1 MRVLKNKRSL
11 WRIFAQVSLF
21 LAAAI
26 CWTTLFANGPV
37 ILSDDAGHYPLG
49 PYLDILEDPDGKWD
63 IEDIIAPDLSSQFIR
78 STADVPN
85 FGFTRSIYWARVNI
99 KNLDQDGGRYLL
111 EIGYPLIDHV
121 KLFVISRD
129 GRISTSESGDTLPF
143 SQRDISYRN
152 IVFML
157 PPDDSATLYLR
168 FETESS
174 MRLPMT
180 IWKLESFLTHV
191 NHEELAYGIYYGLM
205 LAMAIYNLFIFFNI
219 KQKSYLLYVVYVV
232 SFTLLQM
239 SLDGVAYEYLWPDSP
254 RWANQSVPFLIGA
267 GFFWGL
273 LFAQDFMQS
282 RQYAPIMHRM
292 MTVWVLFAALL
303 MLAAQHLSYAVSIK
317 LGIALAVSGPV
328 VAFTTNVKCIVKGSR
343 PARFVLG
350 AFVLFLA
357 GMVITALSAAAVLP
371 ANVISNSSLQ
381 ITSALQVLLLSLG
394 LADRINVLRKQSE
407 DSARKLTNRNE
418 ELREYKENLTQ
429 LVDSR
434 TSELQIAKEAAEA
447 ANRSKSEFLANM
459 SHEIR
464 TPLNSIIGFS
474 DILWKKK
481 EQIGVS
487 DEFRKHLKNIKLS
500 GENLFQLI
508 NNILDIS
515 KIEAGK
521 MHLSSEHVDV
531 HKLVRHV
538 FEINTVQAQA
548 KNIDYTFEIVPDTPQ
563 QCITDGTLLT
573 EVLMNVISN
582 AIKFTPIEKAVN
594 VQLELEGDK
603 LLFTVRDKGVGIP
616 IEKQEEVFESFVQAD
631 GSTTRRFGG
640 SGLGLAITKRI
651 VDLMGGEIGIAS
663 SAGEGCCITVRIPY
677 VKCKMPD
684 EAQAVDDES
693 DVSFASDSCVL
704 VVEDNLM
711 NQEVVRAVFEE
722 LGITI
727 HLADNGC
734 DGAAKSHELCPE
746 LVLMDLHMP
755 DMDGFQTT
763 EKIRECPG
771 CSEVPIV
778 MLSADAFTDQRE
790 RALAL
795 GIDDYLTKPLVMNRL
810 LRVLKKHLRYESRT
824 QTE

>member
-1 MRVLKNKRSL
+1 MRVLKNKRNL
-11 WRIFAQVSLF
+11 WRISTQVPLF

-26 CWTTLFANGPV
+26 CSTTLFATGPV
-37 ILSDDAGHYPLG
+37 ILSDDAGVYPLG

-63 IEDIIAPDLSSQFIR
+63 IEDITAPGLSSQFIR
-78 STADVPN
+78 NTADVPN
-85 FGFTRSIYWARVNI
+85 FGFTSSIYWARVDIQNP
-99 KNLDQDGGRYLL
+99 DQDGSPFLL
-111 EIGYPLIDHV
+111 EVGYPLLDHV
-121 KLFVISRD
+121 KLFIISRD

-143 SQRDISYRN
+143 SQRDIDYRN
-152 IVFML
+152 FVFRL
-157 PPDDSATLYLR
+157 PPEDSATLYLR
-168 FETESS
+168 VESESS
-174 MRLPMT
+174 VRLPMT
-180 IWKLESFLTHV
+180 IWKLESFLAHV
-191 NHEELAYGIYYGLM
+191 NHEELAFGVYYGLM

-219 KQKSYLLYVVYVV
+219 KQKGYLLYVVYVV

-239 SLDGVAYEYLWPDSP
+239 SLDGVAYEHLWPDSP
-254 RWANQSVPFLIGA
+254 QWANRSVPFLIGA

-273 LFAQDFMQS
+273 LFAQDFMES
-282 RQYAPIMHRM
+282 RRYAPVMDRILSL
-292 MTVWVLFAALL
+292 WVLFGALL
-303 MLAAQHLSYAVSIK
+303 MLAALYYSYAVSIK
-317 LGIALAVSGPV
+317 IGIALAVSGPV
-328 VAFTTNVKCIVKGSR
+328 VAFTTNILCVIKGSR
-343 PARFVLG
+343 PARFVLA
-350 AFVLFLA
+350 AFALFLA
-357 GMVITALSAAAVLP
+357 GMVITALSAAGVIP
-371 ANVISNSSLQ
+371 ASAISKYSLQ
-381 ITSALQVLLLSLG
+381 ITSALQVLLLSVG
-394 LADRINVLRKQSE
+394 LADRINVIRKQSE
-407 DSARKLTNRNE
+407 ESARKLRNRNE

-474 DILWKKK
+474 EILWKKK

-521 MHLSSEHVDV
+521 MHLSSEQVDV
-531 HKLVRHV
+531 HKLVQHV
-538 FEINTVQAQA
+538 FEINTIQAQA
-548 KNIDYTFEIVPDTPQ
+548 KKIDYTLDIVPDTPQ
-563 QCITDGTLLT
+563 MAVTDRTLLT
-573 EVLMNVISN
+573 QVLMNVISN
-582 AIKFTPIEKAVN
+582 AIKFTPIEKSVN
-594 VQLELEGDK
+594 VRLELEGDK

-616 IEKQEEVFESFVQAD
+616 IEKQEEVFESFAQAD

-651 VDLMGGEIGIAS
+651 VDLMGGEIGIVS

-684 EAQAVDDES
+684 EAQAADDES

-771 CSEVPIV
+771 CREVPVV

-795 GIDDYLTKPLVMNRL
+795 GIDDYLTKPLVLSRL

-824 QTE
+824 QTA

>member
-1 MRVLKNKRSL
+1 
-11 WRIFAQVSLF
+11 
-21 LAAAI
+21 
-26 CWTTLFANGPV
+26 
-37 ILSDDAGHYPLG
+37 
-49 PYLDILEDPDGKWD
+49 
-63 IEDIIAPDLSSQFIR
+63 
-78 STADVPN
+78 
-85 FGFTRSIYWARVNI
+85 
-99 KNLDQDGGRYLL
+99 
-111 EIGYPLIDHV
+111 
-121 KLFVISRD
+121 
-129 GRISTSESGDTLPF
+129 
-143 SQRDISYRN
+143 
-152 IVFML
+152 
-157 PPDDSATLYLR
+157 
-168 FETESS
+168 
-174 MRLPMT
+174 
-180 IWKLESFLTHV
+180 
-191 NHEELAYGIYYGLM
+191 
-205 LAMAIYNLFIFFNI
+205 
-219 KQKSYLLYVVYVV
+219 
-232 SFTLLQM
+232 
-239 SLDGVAYEYLWPDSP
+239 
-254 RWANQSVPFLIGA
+254 
-267 GFFWGL
+267 
-273 LFAQDFMQS
+273 
-282 RQYAPIMHRM
+282 
-292 MTVWVLFAALL
+292 
-303 MLAAQHLSYAVSIK
+303 
-317 LGIALAVSGPV
+317 
-328 VAFTTNVKCIVKGSR
+328 
-343 PARFVLG
+343 
-350 AFVLFLA
+350 
-357 GMVITALSAAAVLP
+357 
-371 ANVISNSSLQ
+371 
-381 ITSALQVLLLSLG
+381 LQVLLLSVG
-394 LADRINVLRKQSE
+394 LADRINVIRKQSE
-407 DSARKLTNRNE
+407 DSARKLMNRNE

-447 ANRSKSEFLANM
+447 ANRAKTEFLANM

-521 MHLSSEHVDV
+521 MHLSSEPVDV
-531 HKLVRHV
+531 HKLVQHV
-538 FEINTVQAQA
+538 FEINTIQAQA
-548 KNIDYTFEIVPDTPQ
+548 KKIDYTLEIVPDTPQ
-563 QCITDGTLLT
+563 MAVTDGTLLT

-582 AIKFTPIEKAVN
+582 AIKFTPLEKAVN
-594 VQLELEGDK
+594 VRLELEGDK

-651 VDLMGGEIGIAS
+651 VDLMGGEIGIVS

-684 EAQAVDDES
+684 EAQAVDEQS
-693 DVSFASDSCVL
+693 NVTFASDSCVL

-711 NQEVVRAVFEE
+711 NQEVIRTVFEG

-727 HLADNGC
+727 HLAENGC

-771 CSEVPIV
+771 CQEVPIV

-795 GIDDYLTKPLVMNRL
+795 GIDDYLTKPLVMSLL
-810 LRVLKKHLRYESRT
+810 LRVLQKHLRYESRT